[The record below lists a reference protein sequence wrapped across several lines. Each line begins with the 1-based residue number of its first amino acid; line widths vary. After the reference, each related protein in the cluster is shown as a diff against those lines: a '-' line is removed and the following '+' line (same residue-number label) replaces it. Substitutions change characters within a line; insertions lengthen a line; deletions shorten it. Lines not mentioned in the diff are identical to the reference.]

1 MDKNIVTYSRST
13 TVSLSRICSSLCD
26 YCDFPANNTD
36 QAAFELAVPYSTI
49 KHCAQAKK
57 AGVKEV
63 IFVAGERPDNFS
75 AVRARLD
82 LWGFNSYIEYVY
94 TVCELAFLEGLLPSL
109 NIGYIAKEEML
120 RDPESSW
127 NGIRRI
133 VASIYMMLDCAD
145 EKILEKYSPRKTLQ
159 SRVDTISYAG
169 LGKVPVTTGILVGLG
184 ESDRSRREALEIIK
198 ALHAEYGNIQNVI
211 LQNYLPIN
219 NSKLEIKNQIS
230 KAEMLK
236 TLELARRILPNDI
249 PITVPGANNENILDF
264 IKAGVRDIGSYDL
277 AEEKKSGADHAKQ
290 LNALEKILKKQGL
303 GLQRRLPIFSKYIL
317 ENWYSRK
324 LAQILDRYKALLK
337 NSENVDLGVDVD
349 GAFAEEFDLPARN
362 RPRRKAARKKSGRP
376 AQKHSP
382 KKVKSPKKRR

>member
-26 YCDFPANNTD
+26 YCDFPANNAD

-49 KHCAQAKK
+49 KHCVQAKK

-63 IFVAGERPDNFS
+63 IFMAGERPDNFS

-120 RDPESSW
+120 RDAESSW

-169 LGKVPVTTGILVGLG
+169 IGKVPVTTGILVGLG
-184 ESDRSRREALEIIK
+184 ESERSRREALEIIK
-198 ALHAEYGNIQNVI
+198 ALHLEYGNIQNVI
-211 LQNYLPIN
+211 LQSYQPIN
-219 NSKLEIKNQIS
+219 NGKLEIKNQIS
-230 KAEMLK
+230 KNEMLK
-236 TLELARRILPNDI
+236 TLDLARRILPHDI
-249 PITVPGANNENILDF
+249 QITVPGAGNENILDF

-277 AEEKKSGADHAKQ
+277 AEEKKSGLDYDKT
-290 LNALEKILKKQGL
+290 LNTLKKTLKKQSL

-337 NSENVDLGVDVD
+337 SSENVDLGVDVE
-349 GAFAEEFDLPARN
+349 GAFAEEFDLPVKN
-362 RPRRKAARKKSGRP
+362 RSRRKAARRKSGRP
-376 AQKHSP
+376 AKRGARKIQP
-382 KKVKSPKKRR
+382 RKKRR

>member
-13 TVSLSRICSSLCD
+13 TVNLSRICSSLCD
-26 YCDFPANNTD
+26 YCDFPVNNAD

-49 KHCAQAKK
+49 KHCVQAKK

-63 IFVAGERPDNFS
+63 VFMAGERPDNFS

-109 NIGYIAKEEML
+109 NIGYIAKDEML
-120 RDPESSW
+120 RNAESAW

-133 VASIYMMLDCAD
+133 VASVYMMLDCAD

-159 SRVDTISYAG
+159 SRVETISYAG

-184 ESDRSRREALEIIK
+184 ESERSRREALEIIK

-211 LQNYLPIN
+211 LQNYQPIN
-219 NSKLEIKNQIS
+219 NGKVEIKNLVS
-230 KAEMLK
+230 KNEMLK
-236 TLELARRILPNDI
+236 TLDLARRILPRDI
-249 PITVPGANNENILDF
+249 QITVPGADNENILDF

-277 AEEKKSGADHAKQ
+277 VEEKKNGQDHDKLLGTLKKA
-290 LNALEKILKKQGL
+290 LKKQGL

-337 NSENVDLGVDVD
+337 NSENVDLGVDVE
-349 GAFAEEFDLPARN
+349 GAFAEEFDLPDRS
-362 RPRRKAARKKSGRP
+362 RSRRRRAGRKKASRP
-376 AQKHSP
+376 A
-382 KKVKSPKKRR
+382 KKSRR